1 MNNFKKEGT
10 MGEFIIITGLSGAG
24 KSQALKILEDQGYS
38 SVGNLP
44 PALLEEFVKLYE
56 NGINKNNK
64 VALIMNTRGSKMV
77 EDLEL
82 MLKKLNEMN
91 TEYKL
96 LFMDASDEALI
107 KRFKELRRPHPFD
120 IDGSIIDGI
129 NFERNE
135 LHKIKKKADAIIDT
149 SELTLAMLKEK
160 MFTIFFS
167 NMEIVERMSI
177 NIVSFG
183 FKNGIPKDADLVF
196 DVRFLTNPYYVE
208 KLRPLTGNDKEVRD
222 FVMSRNDSRIFLEKL
237 EDMVEF
243 LIPRY
248 IKEGKAQLVIGIG
261 CTGGQ
266 HRSVTIANCLYEYL
280 LNKDYKVNLKHRE
293 QEK

>member
-1 MNNFKKEGT
+1 MQDTK
-10 MGEFIIITGLSGAG
+10 FILIVGLSGAG
-24 KSQALKILEDQGYS
+24 KSQALKVFEDQGYH

-44 PALLEEFVKLYE
+44 PALLEDFINLY
-56 NGINKNNK
+56 KNEKSDADK
-64 VALIMNTRGSKMV
+64 VALIMNSRGIKLV
-77 EDLEL
+77 EELEKTL
-82 MLKKLNEMN
+82 EKFKEMDVDYN
-91 TEYKL
+91 I

-120 IDGSIIDGI
+120 IDGNIVDGI
-129 NFERNE
+129 KFERKE
-135 LHKIKKKADAIIDT
+135 LHNIKKEANAIIDT
-149 SELTLAMLKEK
+149 SDLNLAMLKEK
-160 MFTIFFS
+160 IFTIFFS
-167 NMEIVERMSI
+167 DMEKVERMSV

-183 FKNGIPKDADLVF
+183 FKYGIPKDADLVF

-208 KLRPLTGNDKEVRD
+208 ELRPLTGNDKEVRD
-222 FVMSRNDSRIFLEKL
+222 FVMMRNDSRVFLEKL

-248 IKEGKAQLVIGIG
+248 IKEGKSQLVIAIG

-280 LNKDYKVNLKHRE
+280 LKNEYKVKLRHRE

>member
-1 MNNFKKEGT
+1 MKDIE
-10 MGEFIIITGLSGAG
+10 IILITGMSGAG
-24 KSQALKILEDQGYS
+24 KSQVLKILEDQGYN

-44 PALLEEFVKLYE
+44 PALLEDFVNLYRSGKTE
-56 NGINKNNK
+56 QDK
-64 VALIMNTRGSKMV
+64 VALIMNTRGSEMV
-77 EDLEL
+77 EDLEV
-82 MLKKLNEMN
+82 MLNKLKEMN
-91 TEYKL
+91 LDYKL
-96 LFMDASDEALI
+96 LFMDASDEVLI

-129 NFERNE
+129 NFERRE
-135 LHKIKKKADAIIDT
+135 LHNIKKEADAIIDT
-149 SELTLAMLKEK
+149 SGLNLAMLKDK
-160 MFTIFFS
+160 IFTIFFS
-167 NMEIVERMSI
+167 DMETVERMSI
-177 NIVSFG
+177 NVVSFG
-183 FKNGIPKDADLVF
+183 FKHGIPQDADLVF

-208 KLRPLTGNDKEVRD
+208 ELRPLTGNDREVRE
-222 FVMSRNDSRIFLEKL
+222 FVMRRNDSRVFLEKL

-248 IKEGKAQLVIGIG
+248 IKEGKSQLVIAIG

-293 QEK
+293 QEKK